1 MEMSAPGENKQL
13 KYNHV
18 APIDLD
24 SIPADELEQ
33 ALIEF
38 AEGSVGLENC
48 LRIMWANGMK
58 TFACC
63 AGERDEDDIAYI
75 SMCEGVDLFKYLSD
89 DLLLNEMV
97 ALEDEG
103 HQLIRFAGEVDE
115 KDRLMQR
122 LAEDVASG
130 VKDNARLLQEK
141 IGKDFPEEW
150 YRERNARAMKRHGMS
165 DEDIAAR
172 ERQLKLFKIMETGSQ
187 EEMDAVMPEFM
198 EMLTSINQKRVVNH
212 EEKKK

>member
-1 MEMSAPGENKQL
+1 MSAPGENKQL

-24 SIPADELEQ
+24 SIPVDELEQ

-58 TFACC
+58 TEACC
-63 AGERDEDDIAYI
+63 AGERGEDDIAYI

-103 HQLIRFAGEVDE
+103 HQLIRFAGEAAE
-115 KDRLMQR
+115 KDRLMQKV
-122 LAEDVASG
+122 AEDVASG
-130 VKDNARLLQEK
+130 IKDNSELLQEK
-141 IGKDFPEEW
+141 IGKDFPAEW
-150 YRERNARAMKRHGMS
+150 YRERNIRAMKRHGLT
-165 DEDIAAR
+165 DEEIAAR
-172 ERQLKLFKIMETGSQ
+172 ERQLELFKIMECGSQ
-187 EEMDAVMPEFM
+187 EEVDAVMPEFM
-198 EMLTSINQKRVVNH
+198 EMLTSINQKRVENQ
-212 EEKKK
+212 EGRKK